1 MVQRG
6 AEAADR
12 CRELPFGGFGL
23 GGGAT
28 PRRQPQCVVHVAAS
42 VCRTPRCTTC
52 CPGTGVS
59 GGVDR
64 RINGEQRVVGT
75 TRCRAGRQDAASRQA
90 SSRLLRCA
98 PALRVTRRNVL
109 THRVFM
115 AGSELPATSRPICEN
130 TSSPEV
136 NPHILCS
143 PFIRGFSQPPTTGR
157 PHATRPRPHRPALT
171 SRCLS
176 QPAGHPRQRTSR
188 PVVLTGGIRSS
199 AFTSEQIRNGQ
210 RPIPPRRPTPPDRL
224 LPDSTSYCDTMR
236 AWRVLRENTHHEP
249 H

>member
-1 MVQRG
+1 MQRG

-115 AGSELPATSRPICEN
+115 AGSELPATSRP

-136 NPHILCS
+136 NPHIFVRHLSAVSHSHQQLEGRTRPVPGGRLS
-143 PFIRGFSQPPTTGR
+143 PHAVSPNPPDIRGSGPLVPWYLPEGYDRAHSHLSKSGTGNDRSRRVAR
-157 PHATRPRPHRPALT
+157 PHPTASYQTRPLIA
-171 SRCLS
+171 
-176 QPAGHPRQRTSR
+176 
-188 PVVLTGGIRSS
+188 IR
-199 AFTSEQIRNGQ
+199 
-210 RPIPPRRPTPPDRL
+210 
-224 LPDSTSYCDTMR
+224 
-236 AWRVLRENTHHEP
+236 
-249 H
+249 